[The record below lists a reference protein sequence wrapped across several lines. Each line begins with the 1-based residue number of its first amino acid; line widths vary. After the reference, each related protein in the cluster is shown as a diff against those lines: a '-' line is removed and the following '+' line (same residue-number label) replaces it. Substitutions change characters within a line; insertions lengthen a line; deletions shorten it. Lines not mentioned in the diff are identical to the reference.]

1 MDAFEQ
7 IVKIVLEGQGWWV
20 RQGYKV
26 VLTKEEKVA
35 MGRHS
40 SPRWEVDL
48 LAFQP
53 KTDRILIVE
62 CKSFL
67 DSVGVSARDFID
79 SEVPTKGRYKL
90 FNEAKLREVVFGRLK
105 SQLVEERLVLPSSSI
120 CLAMAVGKFK
130 SPSDR
135 KELREKF
142 RTRGWELIDDLQL
155 RQWAL
160 ELSKRGYEDNVATI
174 VAKLVAPERVAAKAP
189 KRQSEPYAFMEASA
203 TEDF

>member
-26 VLTKEEKVA
+26 ELTNEEKVA

-53 KTDRILIVE
+53 RADRILVVE

-67 DSVGVSARDFID
+67 DSFGVRASEFLD
-79 SEVPTKGRYKL
+79 SDVPTKGRYKL
-90 FNEAKLREVVFGRLK
+90 FNEAKLREVVFKRLQA
-105 SQLVEERLVLPSSSI
+105 QLVNEGLVLPTSSI
-120 CLAMAVGKFK
+120 SLAMAVGKFK
-130 SPSDR
+130 SASDR
-135 KELREKF
+135 EDLRERF
-142 RTRGWELIDDLQL
+142 RSRDWQLIDDLLL
-155 RQWAL
+155 RKWAL
-160 ELSKRGYEDNVATI
+160 ELSERGYEDNVATI
-174 VAKLVAPERVAAKAP
+174 VAKLIAPERVKQP
-189 KRQSEPYAFMEASA
+189 KNKTFTS
-203 TEDF
+203 

>member
-26 VLTKEEKVA
+26 ELTKEEKVE

-48 LAFQP
+48 LAFKP

-67 DSVGVSARDFID
+67 DSFGVRVSEFVD
-79 SEVPTKGRYKL
+79 SDVPTKGRYKL
-90 FNEAKLREVVFGRLK
+90 FNESRLRDVVLKRLQA
-105 SQLVEERLVLPSSSI
+105 QLVGEGLVLPSSTI
-120 CLAMAVGKFK
+120 GLAMAVGKFK
-130 SPSDR
+130 SASDR
-135 KELREKF
+135 EELRERF
-142 RTRGWELIDDLQL
+142 LSRDWQLIDDLQL
-155 RQWAL
+155 RKWAL
-160 ELSKRGYEDNVATI
+160 ELSERGYEDNVATI
-174 VAKLVAPERVAAKAP
+174 VAKLIAPDRVKLP
-189 KRQSEPYAFMEASA
+189 KNKTVTS
-203 TEDF
+203 

>member
-26 VLTKEEKVA
+26 ELTKEEKVA

-40 SPRWEVDL
+40 SPRWEIDL

-53 KTDRILIVE
+53 KSNRILIVE

-67 DSVGVSARDFID
+67 DSFGVKSSEFVD

-105 SQLVEERLVLPSSSI
+105 AQLVDEGLVLPNSNIS
-120 CLAMAVGKFK
+120 LAMAVGKFK
-130 SPSDR
+130 SATDR
-135 KELREKF
+135 DALRARFED
-142 RTRGWELIDDLQL
+142 RGWQLIDDLQL
-155 RQWAL
+155 RKWAL
-160 ELSKRGYEDNVATI
+160 ELSERGYEDNVATI
-174 VAKLVAPERVAAKAP
+174 VAKLIAPERTRPP
-189 KRQSEPYAFMEASA
+189 KNKTVTS
-203 TEDF
+203 

>member
-26 VLTKEEKVA
+26 ELTKEEKVE

-48 LAFQP
+48 LAFKP

-67 DSVGVSARDFID
+67 DSFGVRVSEFVD
-79 SEVPTKGRYKL
+79 SDVPTKGRYKL
-90 FNEAKLREVVFGRLK
+90 FNESRLRDVVLKRLQA
-105 SQLVEERLVLPSSSI
+105 QLVGEGLVLPSSTI
-120 CLAMAVGKFK
+120 GLAMAVGKFK
-130 SPSDR
+130 SASDR
-135 KELREKF
+135 EELREQF
-142 RTRGWELIDDLQL
+142 LSRDWQLIDDLQL
-155 RQWAL
+155 RKWAL
-160 ELSKRGYEDNVATI
+160 ELSERGYEDNVATI
-174 VAKLVAPERVAAKAP
+174 VAKLIAPDRVKLP
-189 KRQSEPYAFMEASA
+189 KNKTVTS
-203 TEDF
+203 

>member
-26 VLTKEEKVA
+26 ELTKDEKVA

-53 KTDRILIVE
+53 KTDRILVVE

-67 DSVGVSARDFID
+67 DSFGVRAIEFFD
-79 SEVPTKGRYKL
+79 SDVPTKGRYKL
-90 FNEAKLREVVFGRLK
+90 FNETKLRDVVFNRLHA
-105 SQLVEERLVLPSSSI
+105 QLVAERLVLPSSTIS
-120 CLAMAVGKFK
+120 LAMAVGKFK
-130 SPSDR
+130 SGSDR
-135 KELREKF
+135 EELHERF
-142 RTRGWELIDDLQL
+142 HSRGWQLIDDLQL
-155 RQWAL
+155 RKWAL
-160 ELSKRGYEDNVATI
+160 ELSERGYEDNVATI
-174 VAKLVAPERVAAKAP
+174 VAKLIAPGRVKQP
-189 KRQSEPYAFMEASA
+189 KNKEVTS
-203 TEDF
+203 